1 MPIDFH
7 IFPSDCL
14 KKEYNIYS
22 NLSCQQ
28 NIYIGSVILEDPY
41 LIEVIYAEN
50 LTRISNWIDIIYN
63 ASEKIKKFSVD
74 MINYYHW
81 FSSFA
86 YCDDDIIELGECCK
100 KEKLLNDW
108 EAISH
113 KKYSIPLIDTLFD
126 LFGNFFYISSIL
138 KLKLINYIMYTNE
151 LGINLIELFSVYH
164 YNYAILKSTKYKKYF
179 LLFQELLLNY
189 NLCLLL

>member
-1 MPIDFH
+1 
-7 IFPSDCL
+7 
-14 KKEYNIYS
+14 
-22 NLSCQQ
+22 
-28 NIYIGSVILEDPY
+28 
-41 LIEVIYAEN
+41 
-50 LTRISNWIDIIYN
+50 
-63 ASEKIKKFSVD
+63 